1 MLMVIEIFLGGP
13 VSEIRERERESIEID
28 LGKSTG
34 MIFCDSDYH
43 IVQADSANNY

>member
-1 MLMVIEIFLGGP
+1 MAPCECDMRE
-13 VSEIRERERESIEID
+13 RERERESIEID

-34 MIFCDSDYH
+34 MIVGDSDYH